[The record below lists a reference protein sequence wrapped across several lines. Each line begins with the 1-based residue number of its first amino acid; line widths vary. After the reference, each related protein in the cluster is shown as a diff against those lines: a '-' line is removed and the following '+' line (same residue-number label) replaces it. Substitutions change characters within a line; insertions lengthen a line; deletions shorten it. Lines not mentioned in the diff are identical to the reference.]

1 MFISD
6 LLFGCKNSKLCSIIL
21 IDAVKKNLFLGSRKR
36 HETLTKALE
45 TDHF

>member
-21 IDAVKKNLFLGSRKR
+21 IDAVKKPFLRVQKETRNLDEGFRN
-36 HETLTKALE
+36 
-45 TDHF
+45 